1 MWCTAPWIWASFGPG
16 WCSLPR
22 QKSNLFDKAAVIIR
36 KAKTEAEK
44 MARPVVRQARKARG
58 KEKKVVRMM
67 LQARFQTRPAKRVRT
82 AIVRLW

>member
-1 MWCTAPWIWASFGPG
+1 M
-16 WCSLPR
+16 PR
-22 QKSNLFDKAAVIIR
+22 QESILFDKAAVIIR

-58 KEKKVVRMM
+58 KEKKIVRMM